1 LADDVPLGWED
12 KLAEM
17 RETLQDFGKNA
28 KVRVEKME
36 SVTREHPK
44 TALTT
49 AFLAGVTI
57 GALLFASL
65 SMSMRSNPKRE

>member
-1 LADDVPLGWED
+1 LVDDEGEPLGWED

-17 RETLQDFGKNA
+17 RERFQDLGKNA
-28 KVRVEKME
+28 RAKVDEME

-49 AFLAGVTI
+49 AFFVGAAM
-57 GALLFASL
+57 GALVFAAL
-65 SMSMRSNPKRE
+65 SMRRNPEVE